1 MYAAAFVTVMVS
13 GLNQPA
19 QLIIFGNLLDSFNTA
34 DTAEAVRL
42 VHFFALMYAVVGIQQ
57 LITITLQTA
66 LATRVAAAQARRC
79 REKYFAAVLSRP
91 ISWFDQSDQ
100 GAVGAS
106 VLESTLA
113 IQDGSARSSPPRC
126 RASSP
131 SSLVWPCRSTTR
143 GRWRWCRSEAAHRRR
158 VLGLASKVA
167 SRANAKAAD
176 ASAAASA
183 VANEALVNVRTVAAF
198 GGERREMNRYAAAC
212 ARAADA
218 TLGAAVS
225 TGANAALVSCILY
238 GTWALGC
245 GTGATSSART

>member
-1 MYAAAFVTVMVS
+1 MVEDQKKPPRRAQHILRYASCKDVAMYAAAFVTVMVS

-100 GAVGAS
+100 GAVGAMFFPS
-106 VLESTLA
+106 PRLLDDEGLSQQFSGFPHSWSRNAAGT
-113 IQDGSARSSPPRC
+113 SRARPAA
-126 RASSP
+126 RA
-131 SSLVWPCRSTTR
+131 R
-143 GRWRWCRSEAAHRRR
+143 GRAAR
-158 VLGLASKVA
+158 
-167 SRANAKAAD
+167 
-176 ASAAASA
+176 
-183 VANEALVNVRTVAAF
+183 
-198 GGERREMNRYAAAC
+198 C
-212 ARAADA
+212 ATA
-218 TLGAAVS
+218 
-225 TGANAALVSCILY
+225 
-238 GTWALGC
+238 
-245 GTGATSSART
+245 

>member
-79 REKYFAAVLSRP
+79 RGKYVAAVLGRP

-113 IQDGSARSSPPRC
+113 IQDG
-126 RASSP
+126 
-131 SSLVWPCRSTTR
+131 LGEKLTTALQ
-143 GRWRWCRSEAAHRRR
+143 GVFAF
-158 VLGLASKVA
+158 VFGLAHDKGNPGELAVDQEVLRGVHEHVA
-167 SRANAKAAD
+167 
-176 ASAAASA
+176 
-183 VANEALVNVRTVAAF
+183 VNT
-198 GGERREMNRYAAAC
+198 GGKPAGE
-212 ARAADA
+212 
-218 TLGAAVS
+218 
-225 TGANAALVSCILY
+225 
-238 GTWALGC
+238 
-245 GTGATSSART
+245 

>member
-91 ISWFDQSDQ
+91 ISWFDQSNQ

-113 IQDGSARSSPPRC
+113 IQDGLGEKFTTGLQGVLAFVFGVAVSLYYAWSLTLVTIGALPIIVALLGAAAAWQKKSNDRATAASA
-126 RASSP
+126 
-131 SSLVWPCRSTTR
+131 
-143 GRWRWCRSEAAHRRR
+143 E
-158 VLGLASKVA
+158 
-167 SRANAKAAD
+167 
-176 ASAAASA
+176 ASAAAM
-183 VANEALVNVRTVAAF
+183 EALTNVRTVAAF
-198 GGERREMNRYAAAC
+198 GAEKRESDRYRDRCALAA
-212 ARAADA
+212 RE
-218 TLGAAVS
+218 
-225 TGANAALVSCILY
+225 
-238 GTWALGC
+238 
-245 GTGATSSART
+245 